1 MYNYSSTFL
10 YKFFLMPNITY
21 IDGKYL
27 NYEDSKI
34 HINDRGYHFG
44 DAVYEVIVFNKNIF
58 YDFDGHIQRLFKSLT
73 SLEIKFSLSSSS
85 LKIIINNLIRLNKA
99 NIGSVYIQVS
109 RGVAERN
116 HSFHDLNI
124 KPILTIIVTKKSNIG
139 NNLNGVKAITLN
151 DNRWSRPDIKT
162 TQLLPN
168 VLAKT
173 LANKNNA
180 YESIFIDDEGFV
192 TEGSSSN
199 IWVLNK
205 ENQLITRNLDGK
217 ILSGITRNSISLFAK
232 KNNIMVIEKKF
243 TQIELYNA
251 KEVFLTSASS
261 FIMPIIQI
269 DDQNINQGLVGNISL
284 ELRKLYFD
292 NFKHS

>member
-1 MYNYSSTFL
+1 
-10 YKFFLMPNITY
+10 MPNITY

-116 HSFHDLNI
+116 HSFHGLNI
-124 KPILTIIVTKKSNIG
+124 KPILTIIVSKKLNIE

-232 KNNIMVIEKKF
+232 KNNITVVEKKF
-243 TQIELYNA
+243 TLIELYNA

-261 FIMPIIQI
+261 FIMPIVQI
-269 DDQNINQGLVGNISL
+269 DDQNINQGLVGNVSL

>member
-1 MYNYSSTFL
+1 
-10 YKFFLMPNITY
+10 MPNITY

-99 NIGSVYIQVS
+99 NIGSIYIQVS

-116 HSFHDLNI
+116 HSFHGLNI
-124 KPILTIIVTKKSNIG
+124 KPILTIIVTKKSNIE

-205 ENQLITRNLDGK
+205 EHQLITRNLDGK

-232 KNNIMVIEKKF
+232 KNNIAVIEKKF

-284 ELRKLYFD
+284 ELRKLYFN

>member
-1 MYNYSSTFL
+1 
-10 YKFFLMPNITY
+10 MPNITY

-99 NIGSVYIQVS
+99 NIGSIYIQVS

-116 HSFHDLNI
+116 HSFHGLNI
-124 KPILTIIVTKKSNIG
+124 KPILTIIVSKKSNIE
-139 NNLNGVKAITLN
+139 NDLNGVKAITLN

-205 ENQLITRNLDGK
+205 ENHLITRNLDGK

-232 KNNIMVIEKKF
+232 KNNIKVVEKKF
-243 TQIELYNA
+243 TKIELYNA

-261 FIMPIIQI
+261 FIMPIVQI

>member
-1 MYNYSSTFL
+1 
-10 YKFFLMPNITY
+10 MPNITY

-58 YDFDGHIQRLFKSLT
+58 YDYDGHIQRLFKSLK

-99 NIGSVYIQVS
+99 IIGSVYIQVS

-116 HSFHDLNI
+116 HSFHGLNI
-124 KPILTIIVTKKSNIG
+124 KPILTIILTKKSNIE
-139 NNLNGVKAITLN
+139 NNINGVKAITLN

-232 KNNIMVIEKKF
+232 KNNITVVEKKF

-261 FIMPIIQI
+261 FIMPIVQI

>member
-1 MYNYSSTFL
+1 
-10 YKFFLMPNITY
+10 MPNITY

-44 DAVYEVIVFNKNIF
+44 DAIYEVIVFNKNIF
-58 YDFDGHIQRLFKSLT
+58 YDFDGHIQRLFKSLK
-73 SLEIKFSLSSSS
+73 SLEIEFSLSSSS

-116 HSFHDLNI
+116 HSFHGLNI
-124 KPILTIIVTKKSNIG
+124 KPILTIIVSKKSNIE

-205 ENQLITRNLDGK
+205 ENHLITRNLDGK

-232 KNNIMVIEKKF
+232 KNNIKVVEKKF
-243 TQIELYNA
+243 TKIELYNA

-261 FIMPIIQI
+261 FIMPIVQI
-269 DDQNINQGLVGNISL
+269 DDQNINQGLVGNVSL

>member
-1 MYNYSSTFL
+1 
-10 YKFFLMPNITY
+10 MPNITY

-116 HSFHDLNI
+116 HSFH
-124 KPILTIIVTKKSNIG
+124 
-139 NNLNGVKAITLN
+139 
-151 DNRWSRPDIKT
+151 
-162 TQLLPN
+162 
-168 VLAKT
+168 
-173 LANKNNA
+173 
-180 YESIFIDDEGFV
+180 
-192 TEGSSSN
+192 
-199 IWVLNK
+199 
-205 ENQLITRNLDGK
+205 
-217 ILSGITRNSISLFAK
+217 
-232 KNNIMVIEKKF
+232 
-243 TQIELYNA
+243 
-251 KEVFLTSASS
+251 
-261 FIMPIIQI
+261 
-269 DDQNINQGLVGNISL
+269 GL
-284 ELRKLYFD
+284 K
-292 NFKHS
+292 

>member
-1 MYNYSSTFL
+1 
-10 YKFFLMPNITY
+10 MPNITY
-21 IDGKYL
+21 INGNYF

-34 HINDRGYHFG
+34 HVNDRGYHFG

-58 YDFDGHIQRLFKSLT
+58 YDFDGHIQRLFKSLK

-116 HSFHDLNI
+116 HSFHGLNI
-124 KPILTIIVTKKSNIG
+124 KPILTIIVTKKSNIE

-232 KNNIMVIEKKF
+232 KNNITVIEKKF

-261 FIMPIIQI
+261 FIMPIVQI

-284 ELRKLYFD
+284 ELRKLYFN

>member
-1 MYNYSSTFL
+1 
-10 YKFFLMPNITY
+10 MPNITY

-34 HINDRGYHFG
+34 HVNDRGYHFG
-44 DAVYEVIVFNKNIF
+44 DAVYEVIIFNKNIF
-58 YDFDGHIQRLFKSLT
+58 YDYDGHIQRLFKSLK

-99 NIGSVYIQVS
+99 IIGSVYIQVS

-116 HSFHDLNI
+116 HSFHGLNI
-124 KPILTIIVTKKSNIG
+124 KPILTIILTKKSNIE
-139 NNLNGVKAITLN
+139 NNINGVKAITLN

-180 YESIFIDDEGFV
+180 YECIFIDDEGYV

-232 KNNIMVIEKKF
+232 KNNITVVEKKF

-261 FIMPIIQI
+261 FIMPIVKI

-284 ELRKLYFD
+284 ELRKLYFN

>member
-1 MYNYSSTFL
+1 
-10 YKFFLMPNITY
+10 MPNITY

-58 YDFDGHIQRLFKSLT
+58 YDFDNHIQRLFKSLT

-116 HSFHDLNI
+116 HSFHGLNI
-124 KPILTIIVTKKSNIG
+124 KPILTIIVSKKSNIE

-232 KNNIMVIEKKF
+232 KNNIKVVEKKF
-243 TQIELYNA
+243 TKIELYNA

-261 FIMPIIQI
+261 FIMPIVQI

>member
-1 MYNYSSTFL
+1 
-10 YKFFLMPNITY
+10 MPNITY

-99 NIGSVYIQVS
+99 NIGSIYIQVS

-116 HSFHDLNI
+116 HSFHGLNI
-124 KPILTIIVTKKSNIG
+124 KPILTIIVTKKSNIE

-232 KNNIMVIEKKF
+232 KNNITVIEKKF

-269 DDQNINQGLVGNISL
+269 DDQNINQGLVGDISL
-284 ELRKLYFD
+284 ELRKLYFN

>member
-1 MYNYSSTFL
+1 
-10 YKFFLMPNITY
+10 MPNITY

-116 HSFHDLNI
+116 HSFHGLNI
-124 KPILTIIVTKKSNIG
+124 KPILTIIVTKKSNIE

-232 KNNIMVIEKKF
+232 KNNITVIEKKF

-261 FIMPIIQI
+261 FIMPIVQI
-269 DDQNINQGLVGNISL
+269 DDQIINQGLVGNIAL

>member
-1 MYNYSSTFL
+1 
-10 YKFFLMPNITY
+10 MPNITY

-99 NIGSVYIQVS
+99 NIGSIYIQVS

-116 HSFHDLNI
+116 HSFHGLNI
-124 KPILTIIVTKKSNIG
+124 KPILTIIVTKKSNIE

-232 KNNIMVIEKKF
+232 KNNIAVIEKKF

-261 FIMPIIQI
+261 FILPIVQI

-284 ELRKLYFD
+284 ELRKLYFN
-292 NFKHS
+292 NFKNS

>member
-1 MYNYSSTFL
+1 
-10 YKFFLMPNITY
+10 MPNITY

-34 HINDRGYHFG
+34 HVNDRGYHFG

-58 YDFDGHIQRLFKSLT
+58 YDFDDHIQRLFKSLK

-99 NIGSVYIQVS
+99 IIGSVYIQVS

-116 HSFHDLNI
+116 HSFHGLNI
-124 KPILTIIVTKKSNIG
+124 KPILTIIVTKKSNLE
-139 NNLNGVKAITLN
+139 NNLNGVKAITIN

-232 KNNIMVIEKKF
+232 KNNITVVEKKF

-261 FIMPIIQI
+261 FIMPIVKI

>member
-1 MYNYSSTFL
+1 
-10 YKFFLMPNITY
+10 MPNITY

-58 YDFDGHIQRLFKSLT
+58 YDFDGHIQRLFKSLK

-99 NIGSVYIQVS
+99 DIGSVYIQVS

-116 HSFHDLNI
+116 HSFHGLNI
-124 KPILTIIVTKKSNIG
+124 KPILSIIVSKKSNIE

-232 KNNIMVIEKKF
+232 KNNIKVVEKKF
-243 TQIELYNA
+243 TKIELYNA

-261 FIMPIIQI
+261 FIMPIVQI
-269 DDQNINQGLVGNISL
+269 DDQNINQGLVGNVSL

>member
-1 MYNYSSTFL
+1 
-10 YKFFLMPNITY
+10 MPNITY

-34 HINDRGYHFG
+34 HVNDRGYHFG

-58 YDFDGHIQRLFKSLT
+58 YDFDGHIQRLFKSLK

-116 HSFHDLNI
+116 HSFHGLNI
-124 KPILTIIVTKKSNIG
+124 KPILTIIVTKKSNIE

-232 KNNIMVIEKKF
+232 KNNITVVEKKF

-261 FIMPIIQI
+261 FIMPIVQI

>member
-1 MYNYSSTFL
+1 
-10 YKFFLMPNITY
+10 MPNITY

-34 HINDRGYHFG
+34 HVNDRGYHFG

-58 YDFDGHIQRLFKSLT
+58 YDFDDHIQRLFKSLK

-99 NIGSVYIQVS
+99 IIGSVYIQVS

-116 HSFHDLNI
+116 HSFHGLNI
-124 KPILTIIVTKKSNIG
+124 KPILTIILTKKSNIE
-139 NNLNGVKAITLN
+139 NSLNGVKAITLN

-180 YESIFIDDEGFV
+180 YESIFIDDEGYV

-217 ILSGITRNSISLFAK
+217 ILSGITRNSIKIKTK
-232 KNNIMVIEKKF
+232 KNNITVVEKKF

-261 FIMPIIQI
+261 FIMPIVQI
-269 DDQNINQGLVGNISL
+269 DDQNINQGIVGNISL

>member
-1 MYNYSSTFL
+1 
-10 YKFFLMPNITY
+10 MPNITY

-27 NYEDSKI
+27 DYEDSKI
-34 HINDRGYHFG
+34 HVNDRGYHFG

-58 YDFDGHIQRLFKSLT
+58 YDFDGHIQRLFKSLK

-116 HSFHDLNI
+116 HSFHGLNI
-124 KPILTIIVTKKSNIG
+124 KPILTIIITKKSNIE

-205 ENQLITRNLDGK
+205 EYQLITRNLDGK

-232 KNNIMVIEKKF
+232 KNNITVVEKKF

-261 FIMPIIQI
+261 FIMPIVQI
-269 DDQNINQGLVGNISL
+269 DDHIINQGLVGNIAL

>member
-1 MYNYSSTFL
+1 
-10 YKFFLMPNITY
+10 MPNITY

-34 HINDRGYHFG
+34 HVNDRGYHFG

-58 YDFDGHIQRLFKSLT
+58 YDFDGHIQRLFKSLK

-99 NIGSVYIQVS
+99 IIGSVYIQVS

-116 HSFHDLNI
+116 HSFHGLNI
-124 KPILTIIVTKKSNIG
+124 KPILTIILTKKSNIE

-180 YESIFIDDEGFV
+180 YESIFIDDEGYV

-232 KNNIMVIEKKF
+232 KNNITVVEKKF

-261 FIMPIIQI
+261 FIMPIVQI

>member
-1 MYNYSSTFL
+1 M
-10 YKFFLMPNITY
+10 
-21 IDGKYL
+21 
-27 NYEDSKI
+27 
-34 HINDRGYHFG
+34 
-44 DAVYEVIVFNKNIF
+44 
-58 YDFDGHIQRLFKSLT
+58 
-73 SLEIKFSLSSSS
+73 
-85 LKIIINNLIRLNKA
+85 
-99 NIGSVYIQVS
+99 
-109 RGVAERN
+109 
-116 HSFHDLNI
+116 
-124 KPILTIIVTKKSNIG
+124 
-139 NNLNGVKAITLN
+139 
-151 DNRWSRPDIKT
+151 
-162 TQLLPN
+162 
-168 VLAKT
+168 LAKT

-180 YESIFIDDEGFV
+180 YESIFIDDEGYV

-232 KNNIMVIEKKF
+232 KNNITVVEKKF

-261 FIMPIIQI
+261 FIMPIVQI

>member
-1 MYNYSSTFL
+1 
-10 YKFFLMPNITY
+10 MPNITY

-34 HINDRGYHFG
+34 HVNDRGYHFG

-58 YDFDGHIQRLFKSLT
+58 YDFDDHIQRLFKSLK

-99 NIGSVYIQVS
+99 IIGSVYIQVS

-116 HSFHDLNI
+116 HSFHGLNI
-124 KPILTIIVTKKSNIG
+124 KPILTIILTKKSNIE
-139 NNLNGVKAITLN
+139 NNINGVKAITLN

-180 YESIFIDDEGFV
+180 YECIFIDDEGYV

-199 IWVLNK
+199 IWALNK

-232 KNNIMVIEKKF
+232 KNNITVVEKKF

-261 FIMPIIQI
+261 FIMPIVQI

>member
-1 MYNYSSTFL
+1 
-10 YKFFLMPNITY
+10 MPNITY

-116 HSFHDLNI
+116 HSFHGLNI
-124 KPILTIIVTKKSNIG
+124 KPILTIIVSKKSNIE

-232 KNNIMVIEKKF
+232 KNNITVVEKKF

-261 FIMPIIQI
+261 FIMPIVQI

>member
-1 MYNYSSTFL
+1 
-10 YKFFLMPNITY
+10 MPNITY

-34 HINDRGYHFG
+34 HVNDRGYHFG

-58 YDFDGHIQRLFKSLT
+58 YDFDGHIQRLFKSLK

-99 NIGSVYIQVS
+99 IIGSVYIQVS

-116 HSFHDLNI
+116 HSFHGLNI
-124 KPILTIIVTKKSNIG
+124 KPILTIILTKKSNIE
-139 NNLNGVKAITLN
+139 NNINGVKAITLN

-180 YESIFIDDEGFV
+180 YESIFIDDEGYV

-232 KNNIMVIEKKF
+232 KNNITVVEKKF

-261 FIMPIIQI
+261 FIMPIVKI

>member
-1 MYNYSSTFL
+1 
-10 YKFFLMPNITY
+10 MPNITY

-116 HSFHDLNI
+116 HSFHGLNI
-124 KPILTIIVTKKSNIG
+124 KPILTIIVSKKSNIE
-139 NNLNGVKAITLN
+139 NDLNGVKAITLN

-232 KNNIMVIEKKF
+232 KNNIKVVEKKF
-243 TQIELYNA
+243 TKIELYNA

-261 FIMPIIQI
+261 FIMPIVQI
-269 DDQNINQGLVGNISL
+269 DDQNINQGLVGNVSL

>member
-1 MYNYSSTFL
+1 
-10 YKFFLMPNITY
+10 MPNITY

-99 NIGSVYIQVS
+99 NIGSIYIQVS

-116 HSFHDLNI
+116 HSFHGLNI
-124 KPILTIIVTKKSNIG
+124 KPILTIIVSKKSNIE

-232 KNNIMVIEKKF
+232 KNNIAVIEKKF

-261 FIMPIIQI
+261 FIMPIVQI